1 MDMSDE
7 QIATREGIFTISA
20 EEYHAD
26 PCPAPSLSSSIAKM
40 IIHDS
45 PAHARLHHPRLV
57 EQPIVENGTHFDIG
71 SVTHALLLEEKLEAE
86 IIVAP
91 DWRTNVA
98 KNARAVARSRGR
110 IPLLAKHYTAV
121 KAMLVALREQLK
133 DHRAK
138 SMFTD
143 GKAEQTL
150 IWREDDTWCRARL
163 DWLHDSFKYVDDY
176 KTTSATANPE
186 VISRTVF
193 NNGWDIQAA
202 FYLRGLKKLTGKD
215 AEFRFCVQ
223 ETFPPYALSVIGL
236 NPDTLLIGHKK
247 VEYAIETW
255 ARCLAED
262 NWPGYPRDI
271 CYAMLPVWEEARWI
285 EKELSTKLGH

>member
-1 MDMSDE
+1 MESEEMTE
-7 QIATREGIFTISA
+7 REGIFTISA
-20 EEYHAD
+20 EEYHKD

-40 IIHDS
+40 MIHDS

-57 EQPIVENGTHFDIG
+57 EQPIIENGTHFDIG
-71 SVTHALLLEEKLEAE
+71 SVAHAILLEDKLEAE
-86 IIVAP
+86 IIDAP
-91 DWRTNVA
+91 DWRTNAA
-98 KNARAVARSRGR
+98 KEARDLARSRGR
-110 IPLLAKHYTAV
+110 IPLLKKHSAAV
-121 KAMLVALREQLK
+121 GAMLVALKEQLK

-138 SMFTD
+138 NMFTD
-143 GKAEQTL
+143 GRGERTL
-150 IWREDDTWCRARL
+150 IWREEDHIWCRARL
-163 DWLHDSFKYVDDY
+163 DWLHDSYKYIDDY

-186 VISRTVF
+186 VISRTMF
-193 NNGWDIQAA
+193 ANGWDIQAA

-247 VEYAIETW
+247 VEYAMETW

-271 CYAMLPVWEEARWI
+271 CYAMLPPWEEARWI
-285 EKELSTKLGH
+285 EREMKGIR